1 MSRLVPNTTES
12 RLVPSNAESTAIRA
26 ARRDWIL
33 YTVPSIAFVIGLIL
47 FTLICKTQ
55 RRRET
60 KTIRRVPAV
69 KTTTN
74 GITAKHDDTR
84 PEFTEAQ
91 MEKEAN
97 LKKQEAQSYENVSAA
112 IYSNQDKVTYYLT
125 QDEDYITP
133 DAMGDAVTASE
144 QNDNNYLHLPQIIT
158 DIDGE
163 SYENMDGCVYA
174 QPRNHTQKHTL
185 SVDDDESYE
194 NMEGNT
200 CSFRPPAAHNSTNTL
215 DDESYERMD
224 SIQTPS
230 DRWIERNVRETE
242 RRAERDRQDMQ
253 WYFRQKTV

>member
-1 MSRLVPNTTES
+1 MSRLVPNATES
-12 RLVPSNAESTAIRA
+12 RLAPNTTEPAAIRA
-26 ARRDWIL
+26 TRHDWIL
-33 YTVPSIAFVIGLIL
+33 YTVPSIAFVIGLML
-47 FTLICKTQ
+47 FALIYKTQ
-55 RRRET
+55 RHRET

-74 GITAKHDDTR
+74 GTTAKHNDTR
-84 PEFTEAQ
+84 PGFTEAQ
-91 MEKEAN
+91 MEKEAD

-112 IYSNQDKVTYYLT
+112 IYSNQDKVTYYVT

-133 DAMGDAVTASE
+133 VEMGDAVTASE
-144 QNDNNYLHLPQIIT
+144 QNDNTYLLPQNIT

-174 QPRNHTQKHTL
+174 QPRNNTQKHTL
-185 SVDDDESYE
+185 SADDDESYE
-194 NMEGNT
+194 NMEGNA
-200 CSFRPPAAHNSTNTL
+200 CSFRPPATYNSTNTL

-230 DRWIERNVRETE
+230 DRWMERNARETE
-242 RRAERDRQDMQ
+242 RRAERDRQEKQ